1 MNFDAFYEHLLLY
14 GTIQEF
20 IKIMC
25 KREDIQTLWLEAG
38 LWGLSISSRYLLTQE
53 YEWVSASCQ
62 RNLTSHQ

>member
-25 KREDIQTLWLEAG
+25 KQKDIQTLWLEAG
-38 LWGLSISSRYLLTQE
+38 L
-53 YEWVSASCQ
+53 
-62 RNLTSHQ
+62 

>member
-25 KREDIQTLWLEAG
+25 KQEDIQTLWLEDG
-38 LWGLSISSRYLLTQE
+38 LWIVGSVHKLTVPP
-53 YEWVSASCQ
+53 YSGI
-62 RNLTSHQ
+62 